1 MSSHDF
7 SVGSIV
13 YFLHSKTERV
23 LPAQVVEKIVR
34 TSLDGTKATY
44 IIAVQSSDKIKKI
57 EVDPEVVDIFCTPE
71 DMQDFMVSRATAAVA
86 KLVENAVKASSVF
99 EPVAPPTR
107 EKEPIEDMV
116 LDDPSETWHTPA
128 AERPISSKGK
138 KVEYAE
144 VDLGDGRTA
153 RMKV

>member
-44 IIAVQSSDKIKKI
+44 IIAVQSSDKIKNI
-57 EVDPEVVDIFCTPE
+57 EVDPGVVPLFSTPD
-71 DMQDFMVSRATAAVA
+71 DMREFMVARATEAVT
-86 KLVENAVKASSVF
+86 KLVDNAVRASSIF
-99 EPVAPPTR
+99 TPVEQPR
-107 EKEPIEDMV
+107 EKEPVEDMIMP
-116 LDDPSETWHTPA
+116 DEEAWHVPA
-128 AERPISSKGK
+128 AERPIKGSKK
-138 KVEYAE
+138 TEYAE
-144 VDLGDGRTA
+144 VDLGNGKTA
-153 RMKV
+153 RLKV